1 MLDSQYSRLPPQLQA
16 AADYRQ
22 RLIAQIVRR
31 VLAAWRPNS
40 PQDPNAWFATHALP
54 FTEMVTHGQ
63 LLAAQAAIAS
73 ADVALDLQHYDVVPE
88 LSADPEAFAGVTGS
102 GDPVMGLAYAQAQKI
117 TELVD
122 AEAPI
127 VERAQ
132 AWQHA
137 GVMLA
142 TATQTAISDAA
153 RMAIL
158 THLAARP
165 GTTWIRVVR
174 PPCCARCAI
183 LAGKKGGSSMRF
195 LRHPGCDC
203 TAIPVSE
210 ATSDMHKLFYF
221 DAKAYFDDL
230 SPEQQ
235 AKVFTKAGAKAI
247 RDGADINQVVNARRG
262 MKAITSAGGRR
273 RLITTE
279 GTTKRGWASEYLRE
293 QYGAVLQ
300 KAGGRYRRTSVARL
314 MPEEIYRIAGD
325 DRDLALALL
334 HKNGFLTDATP
345 DLGGK
350 WSWAKRD
357 PEILAAKRRIDTRP
371 SIALSAGSSADDQ
384 VKPALGAET
393 DARLKHDYSQRI
405 VTTPSQFRKVVNRAL
420 SYMDEAHQ
428 GKTFLPD
435 EYEIGLMN
443 GRDRLGTKV
452 EESPIRGT
460 SYRTIDHE
468 GITRYR
474 VTINGTFQ
482 GQELTTLHELGHL
495 IKWKYETLSEMKP
508 VLAAIRQAP
517 STREIATY
525 AGNLT
530 ESHTQIYLLL
540 ADELFARAYAQWV
553 TTKTG
558 VPRLVNTLNFHRGQE
573 HVLDSVQWQDSE
585 FAQYIMPALDEF
597 FTQV

>member
-22 RLIAQIVRR
+22 RLIAQVVRR
-31 VLAAWRPNS
+31 VLAAWQPNS
-40 PQDPNAWFATHALP
+40 PQDPNAWFASHALP

-63 LLAAQAAIAS
+63 LLAAQAAIAA
-73 ADVALDLQHYDVVPE
+73 ADVALDLQHYDQVLG

-127 VERAQ
+127 TERAQ
-132 AWQHA
+132 AWHHA

-165 GTTWIRVVR
+165 GTTWVRVVR

-183 LAGKKGGSSMRF
+183 LAGKKGSSRMKF

-221 DAKAYFDDL
+221 DAKEYFDSL
-230 SPEQQ
+230 APEQQ
-235 AKVFTKAGAKAI
+235 AKVFTKAGARAI

-262 MKAITSAGGRR
+262 MKPITSAGGRR

-293 QYGAVLQ
+293 QYGASLQ

-325 DRDLALALL
+325 DRDLALSLL

-345 DLGGK
+345 DLSGK

-357 PEILAAKRRIDTRP
+357 PEVLAAKHRIDTRP

-384 VKPALGAET
+384 AKPALDAEV
-393 DARLKHDYSQRI
+393 DARLKHEYSQRI
-405 VTTPSQFRKVVNRAL
+405 TTTPRQFHKVVSRAL
-420 SYMDEAHQ
+420 SYMDDAHQ

-435 EYEIGLMN
+435 EYKIELMH

-452 EESPIRGT
+452 EESAIRGT
-460 SYRTIDHE
+460 SYRTVE
-468 GITRYR
+468 NGITRYR

-495 IKWKYETLSEMKP
+495 IKWKYETLPEMKP

-517 STREIATY
+517 STHEIATY

-558 VPRLVNTLNFHRGQE
+558 VPKLVNTLNFHRGQQ